1 MTVKVMVIK
10 TLLKQINW
18 N

>member
-1 MTVKVMVIK
+1 MVIK